1 MRLNLPKLELCKG
14 LSHEFLIDANLPFR
28 LAKSLKIRGFDI
40 LHTDDLPNKERT
52 TDKEIRRISI
62 EQDRIVITKD
72 SDFLDSH
79 VIQGVPSKLLL
90 VTTGNKLIDLFDK
103 YFETTIQLN
112 DIYDLI
118 ELNNEQIL
126 GHER

>member
-1 MRLNLPKLELCKG
+1 MK
-14 LSHEFLIDANLPFR
+14 FLIDANLPHR
-28 LAKSLKIRGFDI
+28 LAKSLKYRGFDI
-40 LHTDDLPNKERT
+40 LHTDDLPDKERT

-90 VTTGNKLIDLFDK
+90 VTTGNINNKELIDMFDK
-103 YFETTIQLN
+103 YFEPTILLFET
-112 DIYDLI
+112 YDLI
-118 ELNNEQIL
+118 ELNNEQII